1 MILLTSKKMLMQRSM
16 MGKMVIDVLEAEV
29 VSSLLLVVS

>member
-29 VSSLLLVVS
+29 VSSLPLVVS

>member
-16 MGKMVIDVLEAEV
+16 MGNMVIDVLEAEV
-29 VSSLLLVVS
+29 VSSLPLVVS